1 LSARHATN
9 TNVASNHFRTRGL
22 APLRMDKD
30 GSIILD
36 PALALKPKTLRV
48 RVSENGKIMGTSHLP
63 IDTETTDMVI
73 EKSIQLARDSLFE
86 EELYHE
92 ISLETRQLSKYGVE
106 FRDSVIQVNAPDTS
120 TRQRQRKL
128 LIDCIPRNE
137 HIASGQDTSYDW
149 LAQNVAEGLRLLLAH
164 EHSMRLHRR
173 SQLPSPLNAKKKE
186 RQQPPLLRTLLAVLK
201 HLDGVDSLYGYL
213 EATTKSLSSAGIT
226 IGLETT
232 REISWAKLADD
243 LRSSTNTDLSATDR
257 LLDIFLKP
265 FDGKATLTLPSLN
278 GAQAESLVVTTRT
291 IVGAPTYGT
300 EHKVTFPA
308 SLTADL
314 GLFQQSK
321 HSTVKEVQS
330 HLDMI
335 LSLHLAHRQLKS
347 NFAPKTVIKDRE
359 ANITILSKESIKGPK
374 GDRDIEVLLK
384 EGQLTVIATP
394 TDSKKATEDEQDL
407 YVWDGNTGHASLEEK
422 IASWVG

>member
-1 LSARHATN
+1 
-9 TNVASNHFRTRGL
+9 
-22 APLRMDKD
+22 
-30 GSIILD
+30 
-36 PALALKPKTLRV
+36 
-48 RVSENGKIMGTSHLP
+48 
-63 IDTETTDMVI
+63 
-73 EKSIQLARDSLFE
+73 
-86 EELYHE
+86 
-92 ISLETRQLSKYGVE
+92 
-106 FRDSVIQVNAPDTS
+106 
-120 TRQRQRKL
+120 
-128 LIDCIPRNE
+128 
-137 HIASGQDTSYDW
+137 
-149 LAQNVAEGLRLLLAH
+149 
-164 EHSMRLHRR
+164 
-173 SQLPSPLNAKKKE
+173 
-186 RQQPPLLRTLLAVLK
+186 
-201 HLDGVDSLYGYL
+201 
-213 EATTKSLSSAGIT
+213 
-226 IGLETT
+226 
-232 REISWAKLADD
+232 
-243 LRSSTNTDLSATDR
+243 
-257 LLDIFLKP
+257 
-265 FDGKATLTLPSLN
+265 LTLPSLN